1 MNKKLIRL
9 TEGDLHKIV
18 KESASKILSEAYGTM
33 PNQDKATMWNLNNSA
48 YSQGGYDTNLRKRLS
63 SDDVRNRAYDFDD
76 KGRKLPFNPD
86 KRMPDEIRILLHLS
100 DEITDVLGSQNYFKF
115 IDENIGKALNNKL
128 RETEKLIKF
137 LVNKA
142 KMNLGQQPDEKY
154 FERHDTK
161 ANKDK
166 RERAKRDAYFND
178 REQQLGS
185 YYGF

>member
-1 MNKKLIRL
+1 
-9 TEGDLHKIV
+9 
-18 KESASKILSEAYGTM
+18 M
-33 PNQDKATMWNLNNSA
+33 PNQDKATMWNLNNSD
-48 YSQGGYDTNLRKRLS
+48 YSQGAYDTTLRKRLS
-63 SDDVRNRAYDFDD
+63 SDDVRNRAYDFDE
-76 KGRKLPFNPD
+76 KGNELPFNPD
-86 KRMPDEIRILLHLS
+86 KRMPDEIKILLHLS
-100 DEITDVLGSQNYFKF
+100 DEVTDVLGSPNYFNF
-115 IDENIGKALNNKL
+115 IDENLGKALYNKL
-128 RETEKLIKF
+128 RETNKIIRF

-185 YYGF
+185 HYGF